1 MIISKQ
7 NILLS
12 SMALILKLFVFS
24 LCLTFPI
31 LSQEKEAGEY
41 ILLGDKFLKEK
52 NYREALVNYKS
63 ALIKNSGSIKANL
76 GFAKSSLSL
85 GSRLDAEIG
94 FKRTL
99 ELDSK
104 NKEAIA
110 GLAEIQAD
118 LGKFKEAEELL
129 ESSLKEEPY
138 NPELLLARA
147 SVLLKAGKN
156 KLALIKLEEAK
167 KRVVQN
173 YEFKLLMARAYIA
186 NQNFKKANH
195 IVDELISKHPENPN
209 SFNQKAIL
217 NFEMLKESTDAHRLM
232 KETYTI
238 LHTALAL
245 DGDNF
250 ESKRLLIKNLLW
262 LGKYDSSENPEK
274 YLEAKKYT
282 QDLLQDFPNDPYLQY
297 ILGYVSHK
305 LNQGEESAESYLKL
319 LELQELNE
327 LGRFSAENYAVSK
340 LNEYHALRTNLGK
353 YRLERYRFTKKEFL
367 YNEAFFH
374 LKRAEK
380 LIPNNN
386 ELKQELAEYYYSK
399 GELYQLLLFLIRS
412 RDNNVDDMKIHN
424 RLENVFHKFKQTIV
438 FREGFTD
445 QTGRVNFSIRTEP
458 EIFVF
463 DPEPEKGLF
472 TYPDA
477 SLQIGNAVKFAL
489 SLEPRLKLISGAE
502 EKLIRDLIKEKKG
515 IEAYTESVYYTPDS
529 LSYLNTQRKRD
540 NIIRYIAFGT
550 FAEEKNTISVK
561 YKLYDRVSGKI
572 IDTISTKAV
581 NRNALAEI
589 SMRIAKRISLAIPLD
604 ARIIKINQDRVIVNI
619 GSKDGIKK
627 DHTLEVIHSGTEN
640 IKMKIVS
647 IDEYVSEAVPE
658 NLDWKKNL
666 SLKDRVVVTGIRVNE
681 PDYQEK

>member
-1 MIISKQ
+1 MKNCKSKL
-7 NILLS
+7 NKRFFLLLGIFSIL
-12 SMALILKLFVFS
+12 VFLNS
-24 LCLTFPI
+24 PI
-31 LSQEKEAGEY
+31 VSQEKEAGEY
-41 ILLGDKFLKEK
+41 ILIGEKFLKER

-63 ALIKNSGSIKANL
+63 ALTKNSGSIKANL
-76 GFAKSSLSL
+76 GFAKSSLFL
-85 GSRLDAEIG
+85 GSRLDAELG

-118 LGKFKEAEELL
+118 LGKFNDAEGLL
-129 ESSLKEEPY
+129 EKALKEEPY
-138 NPELLLARA
+138 NPVLLLARA

-173 YEFKLLMARAYIA
+173 YEFKLLMVRAYIA
-186 NQNFKKANH
+186 NQNFKKANQ
-195 IVDELISKHPENPN
+195 IVDELISKHPENSN

-217 NFEMLKESTDAHRLM
+217 NFEMLRESTDSHRLM

-245 DGDNF
+245 DAENF

-262 LGKYDSSENPEK
+262 LGKFDSASNPEK
-274 YLEAKKYT
+274 YLEARTIT

-297 ILGYVSHK
+297 ISGYINHK

-327 LGRFSAENYAVSK
+327 LGRFSAENYAIAK
-340 LNEYHALRTNLGK
+340 LNEYHALRTTLGK
-353 YRLERYRFTKKEFL
+353 YRLDRYRFTKKEFL
-367 YNEAFFH
+367 YNEALFH

-380 LIPNNN
+380 LFPNNS
-386 ELKQELAEYYYSK
+386 ELRQELSEYYYTK
-399 GELYQLLLFLIRS
+399 GDLYELLLFLIRS

-424 RLENVFHKFKQTIV
+424 RLENVFHKFKQTLV

-445 QTGRVNFSIRTEP
+445 QTGRIKFSMRTEP

-477 SLQIGNAVKFAL
+477 SLQIGSAIKFAL
-489 SLEPRLKLISGAE
+489 SLEPRVKLISGNE
-502 EKLIRDLIKEKKG
+502 ENLIRNLIKEKKG
-515 IEAYTESVYYTPDS
+515 VEAYTESVYYTPDA
-529 LSYLNTQRKRD
+529 LDYLNTKRKRD
-540 NIIRYIAFGT
+540 NIIRYIAYGT
-550 FAEEKNTISVK
+550 FVEEKNSISVK
-561 YKLYDRVSGKI
+561 YRVYDRVSGKV
-572 IDTISTKAV
+572 IDTISTKAT

-589 SMRIAKRISLAIPLD
+589 SMRIAKRISLALPLD
-604 ARIIKINQDRVIVNI
+604 GRIIKINQDRVIVNI
-619 GSKDGIKK
+619 GLKDGITKN
-627 DHTLEVIHSGTEN
+627 HILEVVRPGSDN
-640 IKMKIVS
+640 IKMKLVS
-647 IDEYVSEAVPE
+647 IDEYISEAVPE
-658 NLDWKKNL
+658 ILDWNKNL
-666 SLKDRVVVTGIRVNE
+666 SLKDRVVIGTQTNE
-681 PDYQEK
+681 PEVQEK